1 MEYASLLH
9 PDSKGKNITMKHS
22 LKIPGIVAFVL
33 VITGAC
39 GNSQPSKMAGSSHY
53 DTAAVHYPNTLAGT
67 QWIIANYRII
77 GYNQQDTAAF
87 ELHPFDT
94 TVFITNFAAIRF
106 TDSTHYESYNSWECG
121 NDCFITVNG
130 RYAFTKSNEVS
141 FYVDSIQHRNQC
153 AAPTIYPKDKLALTY
168 ILQKSGTAIKLLC
181 K

>member
-1 MEYASLLH
+1 MENAPLLH

-22 LKIPGIVAFVL
+22 LKAIGVL
-33 VITGAC
+33 VFVISSAC
-39 GNSQPSKMAGSSHY
+39 GNNNTSKTSVSSHS
-53 DTAAVHYPNTLAGT
+53 DTLAVHYPNTLAGT

-77 GYNQQDTAAF
+77 GYNQHDTAAF

-94 TVFITNFAAIRF
+94 TVFITNFSAIRF

-130 RYAFTKSNEVS
+130 TYAFTKSNEVS
-141 FYVDSIQHRNQC
+141 FYVDSIQQTREC
-153 AAPTIYPKDKLALTY
+153 GGPTIHPKEKLASRY
-168 ILQKSGTAIKLLC
+168 ILQKTGTDIKLLC